1 MCLGIF
7 VDFLVIGFRN
17 MFALCFERSS
27 EIWSVAI
34 FIRDDF
40 SIIYFF

>member
-17 MFALCFERSS
+17 MFALCLERSS
-27 EIWSVAI
+27 EIERSH
-34 FIRDDF
+34 FHQG
-40 SIIYFF
+40 